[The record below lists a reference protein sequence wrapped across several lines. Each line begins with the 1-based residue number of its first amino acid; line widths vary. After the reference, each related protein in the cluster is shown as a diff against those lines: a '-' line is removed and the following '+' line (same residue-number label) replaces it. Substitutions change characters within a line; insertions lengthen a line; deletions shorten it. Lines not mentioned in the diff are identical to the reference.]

1 MLCPHCQQEL
11 TSTTIQLEDKRE
23 ALINECFNCGG
34 HFFPP
39 LLANFTPIE
48 IAKNV
53 DSITPK
59 NLFPKNQSVLCPTC
73 KRTMVGIRDDV
84 IPKGVEIFTCPDNHG
99 NFFPKGMLFAFK
111 KAQKAKL
118 EYHQIWGIPLRSAF
132 AILLPVAILFTGISI
147 LPIAL
152 DQSKQNQENQTK
164 ASDFITRPLI
174 SPISPNQ
181 VIISFTSTKEGIAT
195 ITLNT
200 SLEPKVY
207 SDTNSPQTTHV
218 ITLSDLQPGTSYTYT
233 ITIDKN
239 TSALYSFTTLSY

>member
-34 HFFPP
+34 HFFSP

-99 NFFPKGMLFAFK
+99 VFFPKGMLFAFK

-118 EYHQIWGIPLRSAF
+118 EYHQIWGIPLKSAF
-132 AILLPVAILFTGISI
+132 AILLPVAILFTGISV
-147 LPIAL
+147 LPMTI
-152 DQSKQNQENQTK
+152 DQFKQNQENRTK
-164 ASDFITRPLI
+164 ANDFITRPLI

-181 VIISFTSTKEGIAT
+181 VIVSFTSVNEGLAT

-200 SLEPKVY
+200 PTGPRAY
-207 SDTNSPQTTHV
+207 SDTNIPQITHV
-218 ITLSDLQPGTSYTYT
+218 ITLTDLQPGSSYTYT

-239 TSALYSFTTLSY
+239 TSTLYSFTTLSY

>member
-11 TSTTIQLEDKRE
+11 TSTDIQLEDKRE
-23 ALINECFNCGG
+23 VLVYECFNCGG
-34 HFFPP
+34 HFLPP
-39 LLANFTPIE
+39 LLANFTPLE
-48 IAKNV
+48 IAKNI

-99 NFFPKGMLFAFK
+99 NFFPKNMLYAFK
-111 KAQKAKL
+111 KAQKTKL

-147 LPIAL
+147 LPITL
-152 DQSKQNQENQTK
+152 DQSKQNQGNRTK

-181 VIISFTSTKEGIAT
+181 VIISFTSIKEGVAI

-200 SLEPKVY
+200 PLGPKTY
-207 SDTNSPQTTHV
+207 SDTNSPQTTHI
-218 ITLSDLQPGTSYTYT
+218 ITLPDLQPGTSYTYN

-239 TSALYSFTTLSY
+239 TSPLYSFTTLTH